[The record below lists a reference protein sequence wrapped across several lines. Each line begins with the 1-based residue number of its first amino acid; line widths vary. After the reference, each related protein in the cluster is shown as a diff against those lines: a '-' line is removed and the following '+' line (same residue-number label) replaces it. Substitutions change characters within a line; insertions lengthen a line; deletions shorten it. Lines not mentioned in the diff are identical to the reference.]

1 VVEQFRRYK
10 VGFSLHDLRHAWA
23 VHTIHLGRPDTVA
36 APVMG
41 HSVAIHTRI
50 CHHWMPHRDQQQ
62 AVNTA
67 DSP

>member
-23 VHTIHLGRPDTVA
+23 

-41 HSVAIHTRI
+41 HSVAIHTRT